1 MGLDMEETDGLCL
14 WWEGRVEESIV
25 HGGRRA
31 EAEDE
36 DGKMARREK
45 VGKGAAHIAKGI

>member
-14 WWEGRVEESIV
+14 WWEGRDEESIV

-31 EAEDE
+31 QAEDE
-36 DGKMARREK
+36 DGKMA
-45 VGKGAAHIAKGI
+45 GAGFRKKAGRWAYED